1 MIFYPNVDP
10 KAGPKNGLEAGPK
23 MGPEVNSVFSLVE
36 WKISV
41 LWRKEGGDGALW
53 FNLRMNRKIGLH
65 SQTKYFWNCLNEEY
79 SKSSKIFK
87 SYDGLFFKSILFMP
101 SAKDKLQF
109 KDP

>member
-41 LWRKEGGDGALW
+41 L
-53 FNLRMNRKIGLH
+53 
-65 SQTKYFWNCLNEEY
+65 
-79 SKSSKIFK
+79 
-87 SYDGLFFKSILFMP
+87 
-101 SAKDKLQF
+101 
-109 KDP
+109 